1 MANIDISRRAAWK
14 ALPLVQVVGKARAR
28 LTTSAV
34 SLVDSIALYPCGILE
49 QAYRQLRAQG
59 VPLVRPRSALA
70 RKQQREEEGYRNRD
84 KDPTLDPRFRPRQ
97 ALNDA
102 INKAV
107 HRRLLQMVKAAK

>member
-59 VPLVRPRSALA
+59 VLA

-84 KDPTLDPRFRPRQ
+84 KDPTLDPRFRARQ